1 MTEARSSNKLFA
13 LICLALT
20 LGTAALY
27 WPITGHPFIL
37 FDDEEYVTVNKHV
50 ITGLSWDNFRWAFTN
65 VEAANWHPLTWLS
78 HQLDCTLFALD
89 AGAHHFINLLFHV
102 VNTLLVFVFLRGA
115 TGAVWRSALVA
126 AFFAWHPLHVESV
139 AWASERKDTL
149 STFFFLLT
157 LIAYARYTQE
167 RSKAEEIGSPPE
179 TPGGTTLRYWF
190 YALTLFLFGCGL
202 MSKPMV
208 VTLPFVLL
216 LLDFWPLGRILDAEF
231 RIQNLKVLLLEK
243 IPIFALSMGGSV
255 VTYLVQIGGGA
266 EWKTPLF
273 DRLANAG
280 VAYARY
286 VAKTFWPTDL
296 VILYPHPKHW
306 PVLLSLGAAVVL
318 VAWTILCVRHW
329 RRQPYLAVGW
339 FWFLGTLVPTIG
351 IVQVGAQSMA
361 DRYSYIPSIGFFI
374 ALVWAAAE
382 LVRAKPERKN
392 LFLILGGGALAGC
405 LLVTTIQIN
414 YWRNSISLFL
424 HAIEVTQ
431 NNYVA
436 ANCLGKAFEKA
447 GDKTRALVL
456 FRDVVRM
463 EPRYS
468 QGHFNYAI
476 SLLEFGNTTEALKH
490 LQAAAALEP
499 RNPDIQFDLGIFFS
513 QHASWTNAATCF
525 SNSIALRPSFP
536 PAQHNYASALANL
549 GQFSAAAVHFRE
561 ALRLKPDF
569 ADAQKQLSHLLND
582 HPELK

>member
-1 MTEARSSNKLFA
+1 MSEARSDNKLFA
-13 LICLALT
+13 LICLALA

-27 WPITGHPFIL
+27 WPITSHPFIL

-50 ITGLSWDNFRWAFTN
+50 ITGLNWENFRWAFTN

-78 HQLDCTLFALD
+78 HQLDCALFGLN
-89 AGAHHFINLLFHV
+89 AGAHHFVNLLFHV
-102 VNTLLVFVFLRGA
+102 VNTLLVFVFLRGT
-115 TGAVWRSALVA
+115 TGAVWRSALAA

-157 LIAYARYTQE
+157 LIAYARYAQA
-167 RSKAEEIGSPPE
+167 RNKAEGIGSQPE
-179 TPGGTTLRYWF
+179 APGGTTARWWF
-190 YALTLFLFGCGL
+190 YGLALVLFGCGL

-231 RIQNLKVLLLEK
+231 RVRNLKVLLLEK
-243 IPIFALSMGGSV
+243 IPFFALSMGGSV

-306 PVLLSLGAAVVL
+306 PVVLSLGAAVVL
-318 VAWTILCVRHW
+318 VAWTILCIRNW

-392 LFLILGGGALAGC
+392 LFLILCGGALAGC
-405 LLVTTIQIN
+405 LLVTTIQIT

-456 FRDVVRM
+456 YRDVVRM
-463 EPRYS
+463 EPRFS

-476 SLLEFGNTTEALKH
+476 ILLEFGDKTEALKH

-499 RNPDIQFDLGIFFS
+499 RNPDIQFHLRNYFS
-513 QHASWTNAATCF
+513 QHASWTNAANWF
-525 SNSIALRPSFP
+525 SNSIALRPGFP

-549 GQFSAAAVHFRE
+549 GRFSAAAVHFRE

-569 ADAQKQLSHLLND
+569 SDAQKQLSHLLTD

>member
-1 MTEARSSNKLFA
+1 MTEARSDNRLFA
-13 LICLALT
+13 FICLALA

-27 WPITGHPFIL
+27 WPITSHPFIL

-50 ITGLSWDNFRWAFTN
+50 ITGLSWENFRWAFTN
-65 VEAANWHPLTWLS
+65 TEAANWHPLTWLS
-78 HQLDCTLFALD
+78 HQLDCEIFDLN
-89 AGAHHFINLLFHV
+89 AGAHHFVNMLFHV
-102 VNTLLVFVFLRGA
+102 TNTLLVFVFLRGA
-115 TGAVWRSALVA
+115 TGAVWRSAFVA

-157 LIAYARYTQE
+157 LIAYARYAQE
-167 RSKAEEIGSPPE
+167 GSKGQGVKSQPE
-179 TPGGTTLRYWF
+179 TPGGNIARCWF
-190 YALTLFLFGCGL
+190 YALALLLFAFGL

-216 LLDFWPLGRILDAEF
+216 LLDFWPLGRMLDSEY
-231 RIQNLKVLLLEK
+231 RIQNLKTLLLEK
-243 IPIFALSMGGSV
+243 IPFFALSIGGSV

-266 EWKTPLF
+266 EWKTPWS

-280 VAYARY
+280 IAYARY

-306 PVLLSLGAAVVL
+306 PVALSLGAAVAL

-329 RRQPYLAVGW
+329 RRQPYLAIGW

-374 ALVWAAAE
+374 TLVWAAAE
-382 LVRAKPERKN
+382 LARLKPERKN
-392 LFLILGGGALAGC
+392 LVLILGGGALAGC
-405 LLVTTIQIN
+405 LLATTMQIS

-424 HAIEVTQ
+424 HTIEVTQ

-447 GDKTRALVL
+447 GDKTKALVL
-456 FRDVVRM
+456 YRDVVRM
-463 EPRYS
+463 EPRFS

-476 SLLEFGNTTEALKH
+476 SLLELGRTTEALAH

-499 RNPDIQFDLGIFFS
+499 RNPDIQFDLGIYFS
-513 QHASWTNAATCF
+513 QHASWTNAAHCF
-525 SNSIALRPSFP
+525 SNSISLRPGFP
-536 PAQHNYASALANL
+536 LAQHNYGCALANL
-549 GQFSAAAVHFRE
+549 GQFRAAAVHFRE
-561 ALRLKPDF
+561 ALRLKPDL
-569 ADAQKQLSHLLND
+569 ADAKKQLMHLLAE
-582 HPELK
+582 HSELK

>member
-1 MTEARSSNKLFA
+1 MTEGRSDDKLFA
-13 LICLALT
+13 LICLALA
-20 LGTAALY
+20 LGTAALF
-27 WPITGHPFIL
+27 WPITSHPFIL
-37 FDDEEYVTVNKHV
+37 FDDEEYITVNRHV

-65 VEAANWHPLTWLS
+65 VEAANWHPLTWFS
-78 HQLDCTLFALD
+78 HQLDCALFGLD
-89 AGAHHFINLLFHV
+89 SGAHHFVNLLFHGT
-102 VNTLLVFVFLRGA
+102 NTLLVFVFLRGT
-115 TGAVWRSALVA
+115 TGAVWRSAWVA

-167 RSKAEEIGSPPE
+167 RSKAEGIGSQPE
-179 TPGGTTLRYWF
+179 TPDEATARWWF
-190 YALTLFLFGCGL
+190 YALALLLFGCGL

-216 LLDFWPLGRILDAEF
+216 LLDFWPLGRILDAEC
-231 RIQNLKVLLLEK
+231 RVRNLKVLLLEK
-243 IPIFALSMGGSV
+243 IPFFALSMGGSV

-286 VAKTFWPTDL
+286 VAKTFWPADL

-306 PVLLSLGAAVVL
+306 PVVLSLGAAAVL
-318 VAWTILCVRHW
+318 VAWTILCVRHL
-329 RRQPYLAVGW
+329 RRHPYLAVGW

-351 IVQVGAQSMA
+351 IVQVGSQSMA

-405 LLVTTIQIN
+405 LLVTTIQIT

-447 GDKTRALVL
+447 GDKARALVL
-456 FRDVVRM
+456 YRDAVRIA
-463 EPRYS
+463 PRYA

-476 SLLEFGNTTEALKH
+476 SLLEFGQKTEALEH
-490 LQAAAALEP
+490 LRAAAALEP
-499 RNPDIQFDLGIFFS
+499 RNPDIQFDLGIFFL
-513 QHASWTNAATCF
+513 QHASWANAAMCF
-525 SNSIALRPSFP
+525 SNSIAIRPGFP

-549 GQFSAAAVHFRE
+549 DQFSAAATHYRE

-569 ADAQKQLSHLLND
+569 ADAKKQLDHLLAD

>member
-1 MTEARSSNKLFA
+1 MTAARSDNKMFA
-13 LICLALT
+13 LICLALA

-27 WPITGHPFIL
+27 WPITSHPFIL
-37 FDDEEYVTVNKHV
+37 FDDEEYITVNKHV

-65 VEAANWHPLTWLS
+65 NEAANWHPLTWLS

-329 RRQPYLAVGW
+329 RRQPYLTVGW

>member
-1 MTEARSSNKLFA
+1 MFA
-13 LICLALT
+13 LICLALA

-27 WPITGHPFIL
+27 WPITSHPFIL
-37 FDDEEYVTVNKHV
+37 FDDEEYITVNKHV

-65 VEAANWHPLTWLS
+65 NEAANWHPLTWLS

>member
-1 MTEARSSNKLFA
+1 MTAARSDNKMFA
-13 LICLALT
+13 LICLALA

-27 WPITGHPFIL
+27 WPITSHPFIL
-37 FDDEEYVTVNKHV
+37 FDDEEYITVNKHV

-65 VEAANWHPLTWLS
+65 NEAANWHPLTWLS

-405 LLVTTIQIN
+405 LLVTTIQIT